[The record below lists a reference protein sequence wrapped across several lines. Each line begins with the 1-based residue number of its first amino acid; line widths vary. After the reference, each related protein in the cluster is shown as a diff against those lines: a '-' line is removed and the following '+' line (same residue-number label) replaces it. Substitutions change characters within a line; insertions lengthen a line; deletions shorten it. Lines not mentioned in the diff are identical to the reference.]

1 MVFRSPY
8 PDVVIPEVA
17 LTPFVLRRALELGDK
32 PALIDA
38 PSGRTLTYRQ
48 LVGGV
53 RAAAAGLARRGFRK
67 GDVFAISSPN
77 LPEYAVAFH
86 AVTSL
91 GGVVT
96 TANPLLTPDEL
107 AGQLVDSGARFLL
120 TVPPLVEGARAAAA
134 RSPVEEVFVLG
145 EGGGATPFGALLAG
159 GGGGPGVDLDV
170 EIDPGRDLAVM
181 PYSSG
186 TSGLPKGVMLTHR
199 NLVANICQCVPV
211 LPTREDDVV
220 AGVLPFFHIYGMLV
234 ILNAAIHA
242 GATVVTLPRFDLEQF
257 LKLLQDY
264 EVTRANLV
272 PPIVLALAKHPIV
285 ERYRLPRLQA
295 ILSGAA
301 PLGEDVARAC
311 AERLGCLVFQGYGL
325 TETSPV
331 THVSPLDPNEIRMA
345 SIGKPV
351 PNTECKIVDVATGAE
366 LGPNQAG
373 ELWIRGPQVMKG
385 YLNGPAATAEALDLQ
400 GWLRTGD
407 LVRVDDDGY
416 FYVVDRLKELIK
428 YRGYQVAPAELEALL
443 VSHPAVAD
451 AAVIPSPDE
460 EAGEVPKAFVVRRAG
475 APAGVTEDDLLA
487 YVAERVAPFKK
498 IRSVEFVD
506 EIPKAASGK
515 ILRRV
520 LVVRE
525 RVRDREREG
534 GPSAGGV

>member
-1 MVFRSPY
+1 
-8 PDVVIPEVA
+8 
-17 LTPFVLRRALELGDK
+17 
-32 PALIDA
+32 
-38 PSGRTLTYRQ
+38 
-48 LVGGV
+48 
-53 RAAAAGLARRGFRK
+53 
-67 GDVFAISSPN
+67 
-77 LPEYAVAFH
+77 
-86 AVTSL
+86 
-91 GGVVT
+91 
-96 TANPLLTPDEL
+96 
-107 AGQLVDSGARFLL
+107 
-120 TVPPLVEGARAAAA
+120 
-134 RSPVEEVFVLG
+134 
-145 EGGGATPFGALLAG
+145 
-159 GGGGPGVDLDV
+159 
-170 EIDPGRDLAVM
+170 
-181 PYSSG
+181 
-186 TSGLPKGVMLTHR
+186 MLTHR
-199 NLVANICQCVPV
+199 NLVANICQCEPV

-220 AGVLPFFHIYGMLV
+220 AGILPFFHIYGMLV

-242 GATVVTLPRFDLEQF
+242 GATIVTLPRFDLEQF

-272 PPIVLALAKHPIV
+272 PPIVLALAKHPAV

-311 AERLGCLVFQGYGL
+311 AERLGCMVIQGYGL

-331 THVSPLDPNEIRMA
+331 THVSPLDPSQIRLA
-345 SIGKPV
+345 SIGKPL
-351 PNTECKIVDVATGAE
+351 PNTECKVVDVATGAE
-366 LGPNQAG
+366 LGPNQDG
-373 ELWIRGPQVMKG
+373 ELWIRGPQVMRG
-385 YLNGPAATAEALDLQ
+385 YLNGPTATAEALDLQ

-443 VSHPAVAD
+443 LSHPAVAD

-475 APAGVTEDDLLA
+475 ATAGVTEDDLLA

-498 IRSVEFVD
+498 IRSVEFVA

-520 LVVRE
+520 LVARE
-525 RVRDREREG
+525 REREREG